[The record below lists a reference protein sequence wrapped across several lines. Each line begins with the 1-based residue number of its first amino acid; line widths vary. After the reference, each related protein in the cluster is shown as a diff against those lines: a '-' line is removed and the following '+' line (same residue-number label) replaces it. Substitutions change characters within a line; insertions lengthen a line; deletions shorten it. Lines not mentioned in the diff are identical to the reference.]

1 MAGPSKVTFTLT
13 ELQEAAR
20 TAADQRVAEADAYL
34 AAVSDRVAHET
45 KLRTWLSDIAE
56 ALKPIANSE
65 LDADEAYR
73 VLHNLPS
80 KPSWDEYTINK
91 ARRMVREAT
100 EERDSIVAKASALSP
115 DEDGKVALTK
125 HQLKEF
131 FGL

>member
-13 ELQEAAR
+13 ELQEAAK
-20 TAADQRVAEADAYL
+20 TAADQRVAEAEAYL
-34 AAVSDRVAHET
+34 ATVSDRDGHEA
-45 KLRTWLSDIAE
+45 KLRAWLDEIAETVKPIAE
-56 ALKPIANSE
+56 AALE
-65 LDADEAYR
+65 ADEAYR
-73 VLHNLPS
+73 VLHNLPA